1 MKSRRH
7 SLLEYEVRVVTR
19 MATKLDQLCG
29 KISSMVGEKINIPI
43 TEDKVANIKAQGDQC
58 LIRKIWTEKG
68 VNKEVF
74 MF

>member
-43 TEDKVANIKAQGDQC
+43 TEDKEANIKA
-58 LIRKIWTEKG
+58 
-68 VNKEVF
+68 
-74 MF
+74 